1 VSARVR
7 EAGEGSR
14 GGAGAREREAAA
26 PVARSGERI
35 SPLGSWAVVG
45 VLFVLV
51 AITLPELGS
60 DPWRFRP
67 GSVDPQGPLA
77 PLVRAAGEEWDLGI
91 PRAAAFLA
99 ALLCGATAV
108 YLLAARSPS
117 GASRSRA
124 ASADAAGDRT
134 RGGLPRW
141 AAVAL
146 ILAVGILL
154 TAPATLLQ
162 LGLRDST
169 APWFFTNDSTY
180 QAELGGELLLD
191 LDNPYGHDYRESG
204 LERFYTRNGSVSE
217 RVREREVALEHFA
230 YFPGSVV
237 TAAAWRLLPGPFDDY
252 RLLVLFCNLG
262 MLAAALA
269 FRGPLAARLALGALL
284 VCNPIA
290 VRSAWFGQNDAP
302 SLLLLVLAFAL
313 ASRRRFGWAAA
324 VLGGA
329 VLLKQFALVAAP
341 FLALM
346 IVRESGALGDSRSG
360 ALRSAARRRVA
371 FDALRRPTLAFAGV
385 LAAGILPFFVVDPVA
400 FYEDTIKY
408 GAGTYRIV
416 GYGLSAILVEVG
428 VVEDRD
434 GAYPFAL
441 LALLTWVP
449 LTAWLL
455 LVQRRSAEAWVGAAA
470 FSVSI
475 LWLMFIGRTFNNYY
489 LVWPMTGAVAA
500 ALTAV
505 ASQRAPDRPE
515 PG

>member
-1 VSARVR
+1 VIGQRLE
-7 EAGEGSR
+7 EAPSS
-14 GGAGAREREAAA
+14 AAA
-26 PVARSGERI
+26 AANGVSR
-35 SPLGSWAVVG
+35 LGSWALVG

-67 GSVDPQGPLA
+67 GDVNPQGPLA

-99 ALLCGATAV
+99 GLLCGATAV
-108 YLLAARSPS
+108 YLLVRPR
-117 GASRSRA
+117 GLSR
-124 ASADAAGDRT
+124 
-134 RGGLPRW
+134 GL
-141 AAVAL
+141 AIAL
-146 ILAVGILL
+146 ILAVGLLL

-204 LERFYTRNGSVSE
+204 LERFYTRDGSVSE

-237 TAAAWRLLPGPFDDY
+237 TAAVWRVLPEPFDDY

-269 FRGPLAARLALGALL
+269 FRGPLGARLALGALL

-290 VRSAWFGQNDAP
+290 VRSTWFGQNDAP

-346 IVRESGALGDSRSG
+346 IVRESGALGGTRSG
-360 ALRSAARRRVA
+360 TLPSGAASASPRRAAL
-371 FDALRRPTLAFAGV
+371 DALRRPTLAFAGV

-400 FYEDTIKY
+400 FYEDTVKY

-416 GYGLSAILVEVG
+416 GYGLSAILLEAG
-428 VVEDRD
+428 IVEDRE

-449 LTAWLL
+449 LTLWLL
-455 LVQRRSAEAWVGAAA
+455 LVQRRSPELWVGAAA
-470 FSVSI
+470 FAVSI

-500 ALTAV
+500 ALMAV

>member
-1 VSARVR
+1 
-7 EAGEGSR
+7 
-14 GGAGAREREAAA
+14 
-26 PVARSGERI
+26 
-35 SPLGSWAVVG
+35 VG

-67 GSVDPQGPLA
+67 GEVDPQGPLA

-99 ALLCGATAV
+99 GLLCGAVAV
-108 YLLAARSPS
+108 WLLAQRRGSDPLP
-117 GASRSRA
+117 A
-124 ASADAAGDRT
+124 A
-134 RGGLPRW
+134 GGLPRW
-141 AAVAL
+141 AAIAL
-146 ILAVGILL
+146 ILAVGLLL

-169 APWFFTNDSTY
+169 EPWFFTNDSTY
-180 QAELGGELLLD
+180 QAELGGELLLE

-204 LERFYTRNGSVSE
+204 LERFYTRDGSVSQ

-237 TAAAWRLLPGPFDDY
+237 TAAVWSLLPEPFDDY
-252 RLLVLFCNLG
+252 RLFVLFCNLG

-269 FRGPLAARLALGALL
+269 FRGPVGARLALGALL

-302 SLLLLVLAFAL
+302 SLLLLVVAFAL
-313 ASRRRFGWAAA
+313 ASRGRFGWAAA
-324 VLGGA
+324 ALGGA
-329 VLLKQFALVAAP
+329 VLLKQFALVAIP
-341 FLALM
+341 FLALL
-346 IVRESGALGDSRSG
+346 ILLEKGVRWGAREAVAAGNPSRTRH
-360 ALRSAARRRVA
+360 AV
-371 FDALRRPTLAFAGV
+371 DALRGPALAFLGV
-385 LAAGILPFFVVDPVA
+385 VAAGIVPFFLADPVA

-416 GYGLSAILVEVG
+416 GYGLSAILVEIG
-428 VVEDRD
+428 VIDDRE

-441 LALLTWVP
+441 LALLTWLP
-449 LTAWLL
+449 LTVWLL
-455 LVQRRSAEAWVGAAA
+455 VLQHRAAEAWVAAVA

-489 LVWPMTGAVAA
+489 LVWPMTGAIAA
-500 ALTAV
+500 ALMAV
-505 ASQRAPDRPE
+505 ASLRAPDRPE
-515 PG
+515 SG

>member
-1 VSARVR
+1 VEQAAASTRAEEARPAGR
-7 EAGEGSR
+7 ERLSP
-14 GGAGAREREAAA
+14 AGAW
-26 PVARSGERI
+26 V
-35 SPLGSWAVVG
+35 LVG
-45 VLFVLV
+45 VLFALI
-51 AITLPELGS
+51 AISLPELGS

-67 GSVDPQGPLA
+67 GRIDPQGPLA
-77 PLVRAAGEEWDLGI
+77 PLVRAAGEEWDVGI
-91 PRAAAFLA
+91 ARAAAFVA
-99 ALLCGATAV
+99 ALLCGAAAV
-108 YLLAARSPS
+108 FLLAVKRSW
-117 GASRSRA
+117 
-124 ASADAAGDRT
+124 
-134 RGGLPRW
+134 PRW
-141 AAVAL
+141 LGVAL
-146 ILAVGILL
+146 VVAVGLLL
-154 TAPATLLQ
+154 TAPSTLLQ

-180 QAELGGELLLD
+180 QVELGGELLLD

-204 LERFYTRNGSVSE
+204 LERFYTRDGSVSE

-237 TAAAWRLLPGPFDDY
+237 TAAAWRPLPDPFDDY
-252 RLLVLFCNLG
+252 RLLVLLCNLG

-269 FRGPLAARLALGALL
+269 FRGPLTWRLALGALL

-302 SLLLLVLAFAL
+302 SLLLVVLAFAL
-313 ASRRRFGWAAA
+313 VTRRRFAWAAA
-324 VLGGA
+324 ALAGA

-346 IVRESGALGDSRSG
+346 IVKEGGSLKRPAI
-360 ALRSAARRRVA
+360 A
-371 FDALRRPTLAFAGV
+371 FGGV
-385 LAAGILPFFVVDPVA
+385 LAAGILPFLVADPKA
-400 FYEDTIKY
+400 FYEDTVRY

-416 GYGLSAILVEVG
+416 GYGLSAILVRLG
-428 VVEDRD
+428 IIDDRE

-449 LTAWLL
+449 LTVWLL
-455 LVQRRSAEAWVGAAA
+455 YAQRRASELWFGAAA
-470 FSVSI
+470 FAVSI

-489 LVWPMTGAVAA
+489 LVWPLTGAVIA

-505 ASQRAPDRPE
+505 DSARAPDRPR

>member
-1 VSARVR
+1 MSERL
-7 EAGEGSR
+7 GPR
-14 GGAGAREREAAA
+14 GAW
-26 PVARSGERI
+26 V
-35 SPLGSWAVVG
+35 LVG
-45 VLFVLV
+45 VLFALV

-67 GSVDPQGPLA
+67 GEVDPQGPLA

-91 PRAAAFLA
+91 PRACAFLA
-99 ALLCGATAV
+99 ALLCGAVAV
-108 YLLAARSPS
+108 WLLAARS
-117 GASRSRA
+117 A
-124 ASADAAGDRT
+124 
-134 RGGLPRW
+134 LPRW
-141 AAVAL
+141 AAVGL
-146 ILAVGILL
+146 VLAVGLLL

-180 QAELGGELLLD
+180 QVELGGDLLLD

-204 LERFYTRNGSVSE
+204 LERFYTRDGSVSQ

-230 YFPGSVV
+230 YFPGAVV
-237 TAAAWRLLPGPFDDY
+237 SAALWDLLPDPFDDY

-269 FRGPLAARLALGALL
+269 FRGPLAVRLALGALL

-302 SLLLLVLAFAL
+302 SLLLLVVAFAL
-313 ASRRRFGWAAA
+313 ASRRRYGWAAA
-324 VLGGA
+324 TLAAA
-329 VLLKQFALVAAP
+329 VLMKQFALVAAP

-346 IVRESGALGDSRSG
+346 IVWEKQQPGEAPATALREEAPAGARPAAPPAS
-360 ALRSAARRRVA
+360 LRSALHL
-371 FDALRRPTLAFAGV
+371 LRRPALAFFGV
-385 LAAGILPFFVVDPVA
+385 LAVGILPFLAADPVA
-400 FYEDTIKY
+400 FYEDTIRY

-428 VVEDRD
+428 VINDRE

-441 LALLTWVP
+441 LALLTWLP
-449 LTAWLL
+449 LTVWLL
-455 LVQRRSAEAWVGAAA
+455 VVQFRSNDGWVGAAA
-470 FSVSI
+470 FAVSI

-489 LVWPMTGAVAA
+489 LVWPLTGAVVA
-500 ALTAV
+500 ALLAV
-505 ASQRAPDRPE
+505 ASPRAPDRPE

>member
-1 VSARVR
+1 MSDAVGRW
-7 EAGEGSR
+7 
-14 GGAGAREREAAA
+14 
-26 PVARSGERI
+26 
-35 SPLGSWAVVG
+35 GSWALVG

-67 GSVDPQGPLA
+67 GAVDPQGPLS

-91 PRAAAFLA
+91 PRAWAFLA
-99 ALLCGATAV
+99 ALLCGAAGM
-108 YLLAARSPS
+108 LLAGP
-117 GASRSRA
+117 
-124 ASADAAGDRT
+124 AAGPAR
-134 RGGLPRW
+134 
-141 AAVAL
+141 AL
-146 ILAVGILL
+146 GIALMLAVGILL

-204 LERFYTRNGSVSE
+204 LERFYTRDGSVSE

-237 TAAAWRLLPGPFDDY
+237 TAAIWRVLPEPFDDY

-269 FRGPLAARLALGALL
+269 FRGPLGARLALGALL

-324 VLGGA
+324 VLAGA

-346 IVRESGALGDSRSG
+346 ICLGGAPGG
-360 ALRSAARRRVA
+360 AALQARR
-371 FDALRRPTLAFAGV
+371 TLAFVGV
-385 LAAGILPFFVVDPVA
+385 LAAGILPFFVADPVA

-428 VVEDRD
+428 IVD
-434 GAYPFAL
+434 GSRRRLPVRAARPAHL
-441 LALLTWVP
+441 GPAHRLA
-449 LTAWLL
+449 AA
-455 LVQRRSAEAWVGAAA
+455 RAARSAGA
-470 FSVSI
+470 
-475 LWLMFIGRTFNNYY
+475 LDRRGR
-489 LVWPMTGAVAA
+489 LRRLDPVAHVHRPHVQQLLPRVAHDRSGGGGADGG
-500 ALTAV
+500 
-505 ASQRAPDRPE
+505 SFRACARST
-515 PG
+515 

>member
-1 VSARVR
+1 VSDTVGRW
-7 EAGEGSR
+7 
-14 GGAGAREREAAA
+14 
-26 PVARSGERI
+26 
-35 SPLGSWAVVG
+35 GSWALVG

-67 GSVDPQGPLA
+67 GSVDPQGPLS

-91 PRAAAFLA
+91 PRACAFLA

-108 YLLAARSPS
+108 WLLAVRSPS
-117 GASRSRA
+117 G
-124 ASADAAGDRT
+124 SAGGGT
-134 RGGLPRW
+134 GLPRW
-141 AAVAL
+141 AAIAL
-146 ILAVGILL
+146 ILGVGLLL

-204 LERFYTRNGSVSE
+204 LERFYTRDGSVSE

-237 TAAAWRLLPGPFDDY
+237 TAAVWRVLPEPFDDY
-252 RLLVLFCNLG
+252 RLFVLFCNLG

-346 IVRESGALGDSRSG
+346 IVRVEGG
-360 ALRSAARRRVA
+360 RVL
-371 FDALRRPTLAFAGV
+371 DALRGPTFAFLGV
-385 LAAGILPFFVVDPVA
+385 LAAGILPFLVVDPVA

-428 VVEDRD
+428 IVEDRD

-455 LVQRRSAEAWVGAAA
+455 LVQRRSAELWVGAAA
-470 FSVSI
+470 FAVSI

-500 ALTAV
+500 ALMAV
-505 ASQRAPDRPE
+505 ASPRAPDRPE